1 MTVVAPDVLL
11 EWVERLLARWG
22 YDETDAAYVANTLVD
37 ANLRGVDSHGVMRLP
52 IYATRVQNGLVDPAA
67 RPLVSVAGGV
77 VSVDANGAPGQIAAR
92 DAVAALDAAASE
104 LGVATAVI
112 RNSTHFGAAGFYAR
126 ELANR
131 GYIAIVVSNSEPIVV
146 PFGGREALLGTNPFA
161 FAAPTRGLP
170 VSLDMATS
178 TSAMGK
184 VDLAIA
190 RHESIP
196 ADWGVDASGA
206 PTSDPAKVAAL
217 LPVGG
222 PKGYGLGMLVEI
234 LGGVLSGASIAR
246 ELGNMYRDMTRPQG
260 IGHWMMAIKIAAF
273 MPFEEFLDRVDVLV
287 GMTRATTP
295 LDPSRPILLPGE
307 PEDRTS
313 RERSVAG
320 IPLPADT
327 LAELAGV
334 GEHYGLAPLAVS

>member
-1 MTVVAPDVLL
+1 MNVVAPGILL
-11 EWVERLLARWG
+11 NWVERLLVAWG
-22 YDETDAAYVANTLVD
+22 YEAADAAYLAQTLVD

-52 IYATRVQNGLVDPAA
+52 IYATRVENHLVDPIA
-67 RPLVSVAGGV
+67 RPLVSVTGGV

-92 DAVAALDAAASE
+92 QAIEALELAASS
-104 LGVATAVI
+104 LGVATAAV

-126 ELANR
+126 ALAER
-131 GYIAIVVSNSEPIVV
+131 GYIALVVSNSEPVVV
-146 PFGGREALLGTNPFA
+146 PHGGREALLGTNPFA
-161 FAAPTRGLP
+161 FAAPTHGLP
-170 VSLDMATS
+170 LSLDMATS

-190 RHESIP
+190 KHESIP
-196 ADWGVDASGA
+196 IDWGVDSLGA
-206 PTSDPAKVAAL
+206 PTSDPAKVSAL

-246 ELGNMYRDMTRPQG
+246 DLGNMYRDMTRPQG
-260 IGHWMMAIKIAAF
+260 IGHWMMAIDVAAF
-273 MPFEEFLDRVDVLV
+273 MPLEEFLDRVQLLV
-287 GMTRATTP
+287 EMARATAP
-295 LDPSRPILLPGE
+295 IDPARPILLPGE

-313 RERSVAG
+313 RERAKTG

-327 LAELAGV
+327 LNELGALGDR
-334 GEHYGLAPLAVS
+334 YGLALFSVS